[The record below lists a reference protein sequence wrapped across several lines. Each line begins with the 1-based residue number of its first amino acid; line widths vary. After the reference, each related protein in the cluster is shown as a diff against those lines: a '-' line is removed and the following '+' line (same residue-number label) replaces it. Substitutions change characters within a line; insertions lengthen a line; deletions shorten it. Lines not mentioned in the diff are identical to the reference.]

1 MEPQYQAFFTPSS
14 ATATTTWEEMTTMM
28 EPLDWRQQQELEQE
42 EEHFNNDNGFDFFP
56 PPPPP
61 MTPVTTTTTTA
72 QQAPTHT
79 ASNNNNNN
87 TKSKKDKKKEDP
99 DRPKR
104 VSTTKILVACP
115 SRSMHS
121 FFDSFSPALRT
132 ISSFKANENSCSKHC
147 PSEPRA
153 NPKRVTARLVLPT
166 WLVPFRPSGV
176 KLMTRVAKSTMHWP
190 LTTRFVTKRKWKPTS
205 KSKSWQLQLLQPPRQ
220 QHRLPS
226 CVPRGNRWNQRT
238 WRPWIVTFHD

>member
-61 MTPVTTTTTTA
+61 MIPVTTTTTTA

-79 ASNNNNNN
+79 ASNNNNNNN

-190 LTTRFVTKRKWKPTS
+190 LTTRFVTKRK
-205 KSKSWQLQLLQPPRQ
+205 
-220 QHRLPS
+220 
-226 CVPRGNRWNQRT
+226 
-238 WRPWIVTFHD
+238 